1 MKTNRNDAK
10 AALETL
16 LDNLYY
22 PKAGSDRAEIA
33 RLKAIVLEAIDYNAT
48 IKRLAKEELE
58 RRGRCF

>member
-22 PKAGSDRAEIA
+22 PKANSDKAEIA

-58 RRGRCF
+58 RRGRYF